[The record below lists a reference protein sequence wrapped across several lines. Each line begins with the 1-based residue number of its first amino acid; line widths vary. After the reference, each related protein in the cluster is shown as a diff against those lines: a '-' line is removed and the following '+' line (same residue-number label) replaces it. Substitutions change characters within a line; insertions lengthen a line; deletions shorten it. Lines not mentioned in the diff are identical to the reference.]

1 MKRHPFDPVSFVFG
15 LIFVLMA
22 AAASVNDR
30 IDWDLAPW
38 LIPAAVLMLGI
49 GLLASALRST
59 KSNDGGA
66 LEEE

>member
-15 LIFVLMA
+15 VVFVVMA
-22 AAASVNDR
+22 AAAAFSDE
-30 IDWDLAPW
+30 IDWNLAPW

-59 KSNDGGA
+59 TTEDA
-66 LEEE
+66 AVEDE